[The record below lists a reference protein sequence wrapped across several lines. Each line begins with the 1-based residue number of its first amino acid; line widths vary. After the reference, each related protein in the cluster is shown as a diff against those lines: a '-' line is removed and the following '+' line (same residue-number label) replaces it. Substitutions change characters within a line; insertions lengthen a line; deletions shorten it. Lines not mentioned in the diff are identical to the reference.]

1 MKSSRTKKSI
11 KTRRADPSRVKKR
24 RDISMPAVPLYS
36 DSDYESLLENSRD
49 VIYRFDIVKRTY
61 SYVSPSSFEVL
72 GIKPAVFLKKKYGVL
87 TPLLHKDEKE
97 FLKSHLRKIFKA
109 KGKGRKSFYVEY
121 RVKMPGDDYI
131 WIADNHTIVYGPNGK
146 PESVIGNITDITFR
160 KNTQEELL
168 RSFELQ
174 KGYLN
179 LLSSVQDAL
188 PAHIAMLDNR
198 GNIVTVNESWK
209 NFADG
214 NALLLNNYGV
224 GVNYLEVCENAKG
237 EYCNEA
243 KEAAEG
249 LRKVLTGRLKEFQL
263 DYPCHSPIEQ
273 RWFRMVCTPISR
285 VNNKGAV
292 VMHIN
297 TTERKLAEVALKESE
312 AQYRQLFIED
322 LTGNYIADM
331 NGRVLLCNPAFAQM
345 FGFGKPEDVWNSKK
359 FNVFSEKKDLAKQIN
374 QLKRGKKIPLHERVV
389 TSINGIKKTVLENLA
404 GRYDSDG
411 TLMSIHGYMLDI
423 TGMKTAEEALKL
435 SEEQYRVLFYENP
448 LPMWI
453 FDFETLRF
461 IAVNDSAIKHY
472 GYSRKEFLC
481 MTLYDIRPESEKT
494 VYRKY
499 REKIIRQKRQ
509 KTAADAGTWKHR
521 KKNGEIIDVEITRR
535 PVEFQGK
542 EAILILAND
551 ITERVRSEEILKKRN
566 NEVNLLYMAGKEFS
580 SSLDTEKIYDSVY
593 EIVSEIMPC
602 DSLVISSYE
611 AKTKHIKCLALWQNK
626 IKIKVSGF
634 PELKYD
640 NKGQGTQSKVIKSGE
655 PLIVNDYDKM
665 VANSSRVY
673 YMKADG
679 KPAAGGKVPKIE
691 RSAILIPMKLRGKV
705 IGIIQVRSYMESAY
719 TKEDLRILEALT
731 NQLNAA
737 IANALLYKQAQHEIE
752 EREKTEKELKKKTEE
767 LSFLYMA
774 ERALSSSLH
783 KEKIYDKLY
792 SNLRKMIPCESMVIS
807 SYSDKDNLM
816 RCESAWIE
824 NTKHNAADFP
834 PLVHGKGGEGT
845 QSEVIRTGK
854 AFIRNDFDTVINK
867 NSNRY
872 LFDEKGNVINPKT
885 EKNRVDPE
893 QEMIKSAMFV
903 PMKLNKKVIGV
914 ISVFSFARNAFTEN
928 DLRLLETLSGQVSA
942 STVNATLYRQ
952 AQDEIKVR
960 KHAEEKLF
968 KRTKE
973 ITLLYRAYKEFT
985 STLEPSEIYD
995 KTYRI
1000 LRKIIPCDAMS
1011 VVTKENKTSTMKFV
1025 SVWQEG
1031 KRIDISDLPIMKIK
1045 PKGKGGILTN
1055 LIHNKKAEIHNDY
1068 LNSIKNNQGII
1079 TVHTDR
1085 EPGEDHKNEDNSKE
1099 SRSALFVPLKIRNE
1113 VFGVLSVFS
1122 FEKNAYSNEDLSLLE
1137 AITTQLSATT
1147 FNALL
1152 YQSAQNEIKERKL
1165 AEAKLLKRTREIS
1178 LLYEAYQE
1186 LTSTLK
1192 PSAIYDKTYRIL
1204 KKIMPCDAMSI
1215 LNIDLARST
1224 MKFVS
1229 VWQSGKKHKTED
1241 IPEMKVK
1248 HSGEGG
1254 ILTNLINNGY
1264 PEIHNDYYH
1273 DVKHNPGK
1281 ISLDNEGNL
1290 SEEVT
1295 TDGVKDIT
1303 RSAILVPMK
1312 IQSKVFGVLSV
1323 YSYKKDAYTKEDL
1336 NLLEALTAQLSA
1348 ATVNAKLYEQAQ
1360 NEIAEKEKAEE
1371 ALNSKTREI
1380 GFLYEAQK
1388 ELSAS
1393 LDMTIVYD
1401 RINKLVSDKMS
1412 CDSMIISSFNKER
1425 SEIKL
1430 LSVWGDGVKAD
1441 LVEAVPIPLAPKGYG
1456 IQSEVI
1462 RSGES
1467 KLILDY
1473 ENQFLK
1479 SITKI
1484 TYTDN
1489 KPLEKAKGLYSSAL
1503 LVPMKIDGEVIG
1515 VIQVLS
1521 YKKSAYDESDLRLLE
1536 SLTGPITAAT
1546 INASLY
1552 HQAQTEIIERSRK
1565 EKELGVIKKNLEE
1578 AQRIAHV
1585 GSWFYDLKSNSIIHS
1600 AEINRILGAGS
1611 GESTLPIEEAMNH
1624 VHDEDRAV
1632 AVEKIGRALKER
1644 SSYANEDRITRP
1656 DGETRFV
1663 KIVGEPIFD
1672 EAGEL
1677 SGLQGTMQDITD
1689 IKKINEELKK
1699 SLTEKELMLKEI
1711 HHRVKNNLQIVS
1723 SLLRLQSDKITDKAA
1738 IEYLKH
1744 SEQRVKSMA
1753 LIHQQLYKTKD
1764 LARINFGDYTKDLC
1778 TYLFFSY
1785 GVSRSR
1791 VDFIIDVKNIFF
1803 SIDTALPCGLII
1815 NELVTNS
1822 IKHGFPGD
1830 MRGTVTI
1837 GLHKDETGKNHLL
1850 IKDDGKGS
1858 DKLDFENTST
1868 LGMELV
1874 RTLTDQL
1881 EGEISVNT
1889 NNGTEININFFDLS

>member
-1 MKSSRTKKSI
+1 MKSSRTKRSI
-11 KTRRADPSRVKKR
+11 KSKRPSGSGSSRVKKR
-24 RDISMPAVPLYS
+24 IYTSMPSVPLYS

-61 SYVSPSSFEVL
+61 SYVSPSSFEIL

-87 TPLLHKDEKE
+87 TPLLHKEE
-97 FLKSHLRKIFKA
+97 REYLKDHLRKIFKA

-121 RVKMPGDDYI
+121 RVKMPEGDYK
-131 WIADNHTIVYGPNGK
+131 WIADNHTVVYGSNGK

-188 PAHIAMLDNR
+188 PAHIAMLDSR
-198 GNIVTVNESWK
+198 GNILTVNQSWK
-209 NFADG
+209 NFANG
-214 NALLLNNYGV
+214 NDLLTANYGI
-224 GVNYLEVCENAKG
+224 GVNYIEVCENAKG
-237 EYCNEA
+237 ESSAEA

-249 LRKVLTGRLKEFQL
+249 IRNVLTGRLKEFQL
-263 DYPCHSPIEQ
+263 DYPCHSPNEQ

-322 LTGNYIADM
+322 LTGNYIADLK
-331 NGRVLLCNPAFAQM
+331 GRVLLCNPAFAQM

-359 FNVFSEKKDLAKQIN
+359 FNVFSEKKDLARQIN
-374 QLKRGKKIPLHERVV
+374 QLKRGKKIPLHERIV

-411 TLMSIHGYMLDI
+411 KLMSVHGYMIDI
-423 TGMKTAEEALKL
+423 TGMKTAELALKL

-461 IAVNDSAIKHY
+461 IAVNDSAVNHY
-472 GYSRKEFLC
+472 GYSRKEFLS
-481 MTLYDIRPESEKT
+481 MTLYDIRPEAEKT

-499 REKIIRQKRQ
+499 REKIIRQKKQ
-509 KTAADAGTWKHR
+509 KSAADAGTWKHR

-535 PVEFQGK
+535 PVEFEGK
-542 EAILILAND
+542 EAVLILAND
-551 ITERVRSEEILKKRN
+551 VTERVRSEEVLKKRN

-580 SSLDTEKIYDSVY
+580 SSLDTEKIYERVNN
-593 EIVSEIMPC
+593 IVSQIMPC

-611 AKTKHIKCLALWQNK
+611 AKTKHIKCLALWQNG
-626 IKIKVSGF
+626 IKLKVSGF
-634 PELKYD
+634 PELLYD
-640 NKGQGTQSKVIKSGE
+640 EKGQGTQSKVIKSGE

-665 VANSSRVY
+665 VTNSSKVY

-679 KPAAGGKVPKIE
+679 RPAAVGKKAHTIE

-719 TKEDLRILEALT
+719 TKEDLRILEALSI
-731 NQLNAA
+731 QLNAA
-737 IANALLYKQAQHEIE
+737 IANALLYKQAQHEIK
-752 EREKTEKELKKKTEE
+752 EREKTQKELKKKTEE
-767 LSFLYMA
+767 LTLLYKA
-774 ERALSSSLH
+774 ERALSSTLQ

-807 SYSDKDNLM
+807 SYSEKDNLM

-824 NTKHNAADFP
+824 NTKHNAVDFP

-854 AFIRNDFDTVINK
+854 AFIRNDFDTVINN

-885 EKNRVDPE
+885 EKNRVDPKK
-893 QEMIKSAMFV
+893 EMIKSAMLV

-914 ISVFSFARNAFTEN
+914 ISVFSFTGNAYTQN
-928 DLRLLETLSGQVSA
+928 DLRLLETLSTQVSS

-960 KHAEEKLF
+960 KH
-968 KRTKE
+968 
-973 ITLLYRAYKEFT
+973 
-985 STLEPSEIYD
+985 
-995 KTYRI
+995 
-1000 LRKIIPCDAMS
+1000 
-1011 VVTKENKTSTMKFV
+1011 
-1025 SVWQEG
+1025 
-1031 KRIDISDLPIMKIK
+1031 
-1045 PKGKGGILTN
+1045 
-1055 LIHNKKAEIHNDY
+1055 
-1068 LNSIKNNQGII
+1068 
-1079 TVHTDR
+1079 
-1085 EPGEDHKNEDNSKE
+1085 
-1099 SRSALFVPLKIRNE
+1099 
-1113 VFGVLSVFS
+1113 
-1122 FEKNAYSNEDLSLLE
+1122 
-1137 AITTQLSATT
+1137 
-1147 FNALL
+1147 
-1152 YQSAQNEIKERKL
+1152 

-1215 LNIDLARST
+1215 LNIDSARST

-1229 VWQSGKKHKTED
+1229 VWQNGKKHKTED
-1241 IPEMKVK
+1241 IPEMKMK

-1254 ILTNLINNGY
+1254 MLTKLINNGY

-1281 ISLDNEGNL
+1281 ISLDNAGNL

-1295 TDGVKDIT
+1295 TDDVKDIT

-1348 ATVNAKLYEQAQ
+1348 ATINAKLYEQAQ

-1388 ELSAS
+1388 VLSGS
-1393 LDMTIVYD
+1393 LDMTTVYD
-1401 RINKLVSDKMS
+1401 RINKIVSGKMS

-1441 LVEAVPIPLAPKGYG
+1441 LVEAAPIPLAPKGFG

-1473 ENQFLK
+1473 GKQFLK
-1479 SITKI
+1479 SITKR

-1489 KPLEKAKGLYSSAL
+1489 KPLEKAKRLYSSAL

-1521 YKKSAYDESDLRLLE
+1521 YKKSAYSESDLRLLE

-1552 HQAQTEIIERSRK
+1552 YQAQTEIIERSRK
-1565 EKELGVIKKNLEE
+1565 EKELGMIKKNLEE

-1585 GSWFYDLKSNSIIHS
+1585 GSWFYDLSSNSITNS
-1600 AEINRILGAGS
+1600 AEINRILGAGA
-1611 GESTLPIEEAMNH
+1611 GESALPIEEAMSH
-1624 VHDEDRAV
+1624 VHDEDRAA
-1632 AVEKIGRALKER
+1632 AVEKLSKAIKER
-1644 SSYANEDRITRP
+1644 TSYANEDRITRP
-1656 DGETRFV
+1656 DGEIRFV

-1672 EAGEL
+1672 EAGEFT
-1677 SGLQGTMQDITD
+1677 GMQGTMQDITD
-1689 IKKINEELKK
+1689 IKRINEELKK
-1699 SLTEKELMLKEI
+1699 SLAEKELMLKEI

-1723 SLLRLQSDKITDKAA
+1723 SLLRLQSDKITDKASK
-1738 IEYLKH
+1738 EYLKQ

-1764 LARINFGDYTKDLC
+1764 LARINFGEYVKDLC

-1791 VDFIIDVKNIFF
+1791 VDFEIDLKEIFF

-1822 IKHGFPGD
+1822 IKHGFPDDKKG
-1830 MRGTVTI
+1830 MVTI
-1837 GLHKDETGKNHLL
+1837 CLHKDGTGKNHLV
-1850 IKDDGKGS
+1850 IKDNGKGA
-1858 DKLDFENTST
+1858 DKLDFENTLT

-1889 NNGTEININFFDLS
+1889 NNGTEINISFFDLS

>member
-1 MKSSRTKKSI
+1 MKSSRTKRSI
-11 KTRRADPSRVKKR
+11 KTKGVSEPDSSRVKKR
-24 RDISMPAVPLYS
+24 VNTSMPSVPLYS
-36 DSDYESLLENSRD
+36 DPDYESLLENSRD
-49 VIYRFDIVKRTY
+49 VIYRFDIIKREYT
-61 SYVSPSSFEVL
+61 YVSPSSFEVL

-87 TPLLHKDEKE
+87 TPLLHKEEKE
-97 FLKSHLRKIFKA
+97 YLKDHLRKIFKA
-109 KGKGRKSFYVEY
+109 KGNGRKSFYVEY
-121 RVKMPGDDYI
+121 RVKMPEGDYK
-131 WIADNHTIVYGPNGK
+131 WIADNHTIVYGSNGK

-174 KGYLN
+174 KGYLD

-188 PAHIAMLDNR
+188 PAHIAMLDSR
-198 GNIVTVNESWK
+198 GNIVTVNESWR

-214 NALLLNNYGV
+214 NALLLSNYGV
-224 GVNYLEVCENAKG
+224 GINYLEVCENAKG
-237 EYCNEA
+237 ECSE
-243 KEAAEG
+243 EAAEG
-249 LRKVLTGRLKEFQL
+249 IRKVLTGRLKEFQL
-263 DYPCHSPIEQ
+263 DYPCHSPSEQ

-285 VNNKGAV
+285 VKNKGAV

-297 TTERKLAEVALKESE
+297 TTERKLSEVALKESE

-331 NGRVLLCNPAFAQM
+331 NGRVLLCNPAFAHM
-345 FGFGKPEDVWNSKK
+345 FGFRKPEDVWNSRK
-359 FNVFSEKKDLAKQIN
+359 FNVFSEKKYLAKQIN
-374 QLKRGKKIPLHERVV
+374 QLKRGKKISLHERVV
-389 TSINGIKKTVLENLA
+389 TSIGGMKKTVLENLA

-411 TLMSIHGYMLDI
+411 KLMSIHGYMLDI

-453 FDFETLRF
+453 FDFETLKF
-461 IAVNDSAIKHY
+461 IAVNDSAVKHY

-481 MTLYDIRPESEKT
+481 MTLYDILSEAEKT

-499 REKIIRQKRQ
+499 REKIIRQKKQ
-509 KTAADAGTWKHR
+509 KTAADAGTWKHL
-521 KKNGEIIDVEITRR
+521 KKSGEIIDVEITRR
-535 PVEFQGK
+535 PVEFEGK
-542 EAILILAND
+542 EAVLILSND
-551 ITERVRSEEILKKRN
+551 VTERIKTEDVLKKRN
-566 NEVNLLYMAGKEFS
+566 REANLLYLAGKEFS
-580 SSLDTEKIYDSVY
+580 SSLDTEKIYERVY
-593 EIVSEIMPC
+593 NIVSQIMPC
-602 DSLVISSYE
+602 DSLVISSYDV
-611 AKTKHIKCLALWQNK
+611 KTKHIKCLAFWQNRVK
-626 IKIKVSGF
+626 VKVSGF
-634 PELKYD
+634 PELQYD
-640 NKGQGTQSKVIKSGE
+640 GKGQGTQSKVIKSGK

-665 VANSSRVY
+665 VAKSSKVY

-679 KPAAGGKVPKIE
+679 KPAVGGKKVHKTE

-705 IGIIQVRSYMESAY
+705 IGIVQVRSYIESAY
-719 TKEDLRILEALT
+719 TMEDLRILEALS

-737 IANALLYKQAQHEIE
+737 IANAMLYKQAQHEIK
-752 EREKTEKELKKKTEE
+752 EREKTQKELKKKTEE
-767 LSFLYMA
+767 LTLLYKA
-774 ERALSSSLH
+774 ERALSSTLH

-792 SNLRKMIPCESMVIS
+792 SKLRKMIPCESMVIS

-854 AFIRNDFDTVINK
+854 AFIRNDFDSVIKK
-867 NSNRY
+867 NNNRY

-885 EKNRVDPE
+885 EKNRIDPK

-928 DLRLLETLSGQVSA
+928 DLRLLETLSTQVSA

-952 AQDEIKVR
+952 AQD
-960 KHAEEKLF
+960 
-968 KRTKE
+968 
-973 ITLLYRAYKEFT
+973 
-985 STLEPSEIYD
+985 
-995 KTYRI
+995 
-1000 LRKIIPCDAMS
+1000 
-1011 VVTKENKTSTMKFV
+1011 
-1025 SVWQEG
+1025 
-1031 KRIDISDLPIMKIK
+1031 
-1045 PKGKGGILTN
+1045 
-1055 LIHNKKAEIHNDY
+1055 
-1068 LNSIKNNQGII
+1068 
-1079 TVHTDR
+1079 
-1085 EPGEDHKNEDNSKE
+1085 
-1099 SRSALFVPLKIRNE
+1099 
-1113 VFGVLSVFS
+1113 
-1122 FEKNAYSNEDLSLLE
+1122 
-1137 AITTQLSATT
+1137 
-1147 FNALL
+1147 
-1152 YQSAQNEIKERKL
+1152 EIKERKL

-1192 PSAIYDKTYRIL
+1192 PSVIYDKTYRIL

-1215 LNIDLARST
+1215 LSIDSARST

-1229 VWQSGKKHKTED
+1229 VWQSGKKHKTEG
-1241 IPEMKVK
+1241 IPEMKLK
-1248 HSGEGG
+1248 QRGEGG
-1254 ILTNLINNGY
+1254 ILSNLINNGY
-1264 PEIHNDYYH
+1264 PEIHNDYYR
-1273 DVKHNPGK
+1273 DVKQNPGK
-1281 ISLDNEGNL
+1281 FTLDNKGNF
-1290 SEEVT
+1290 SEEVIA
-1295 TDGVKDIT
+1295 DDVKDIT

-1312 IQSKVFGVLSV
+1312 VQSKVFGVLSV

-1348 ATVNAKLYEQAQ
+1348 ATFNAMLYEQAQ
-1360 NEIAEKEKAEE
+1360 NEITEKEKAEK

-1388 ELSAS
+1388 ELSGS
-1393 LDMTIVYD
+1393 LDMMTVYD
-1401 RINKLVSDKMS
+1401 RINKIVSGKMS
-1412 CDSMIISSFNKER
+1412 CDSMIISSYDKQK
-1425 SEIKL
+1425 SEIKV
-1430 LSVWGDGVKAD
+1430 LSAWGDGVKANLKD
-1441 LVEAVPIPLAPKGYG
+1441 ASPIPLAPEGYG

-1467 KLILDY
+1467 KVILDY
-1473 ENQFLK
+1473 KKHFSR
-1479 SITKI
+1479 SITKV
-1484 TYTDN
+1484 TYTND
-1489 KPLEKAKGLYSSAL
+1489 KSEEKARRLYSSAIL
-1503 LVPMKIDGEVIG
+1503 IPMKIDGEVIG
-1515 VIQVLS
+1515 VLQVLS
-1521 YKKSAYDESDLRLLE
+1521 YKKNAFDNNDLQLLE

-1552 HQAQTEIIERSRK
+1552 HKAQTEIVERARK
-1565 EKELGVIKKNLEE
+1565 EKELILIRKNLEE

-1585 GSWFYDLKSNSIIHS
+1585 GSWFYDLSTNSITNS
-1600 AEINRILGAGS
+1600 AEINRILGAGA
-1611 GESTLPIEEAMNH
+1611 GESTLPFEEAIKH
-1624 VHDEDRAV
+1624 VHDEDRA
-1632 AVEKIGRALKER
+1632 AALEKLGKALKER
-1644 SSYANEDRITRP
+1644 ASYANEDRITRP
-1656 DGETRFV
+1656 EGETRFV

-1672 EAGEL
+1672 ETGEFT
-1677 SGLQGTMQDITD
+1677 GMQGTMQDITD
-1689 IKKINEELKK
+1689 IKRINEELKK
-1699 SLTEKELMLKEI
+1699 SLGEKELMLKEI

-1723 SLLRLQSDKITDKAA
+1723 SLLRLQSDKVTDSAA
-1738 IEYLKH
+1738 VEYLKH

-1791 VDFIIDVKNIFF
+1791 VDFKIDVKEIFF

-1830 MRGTVTI
+1830 RRGTVTI
-1837 GLHKDETGKNHLL
+1837 GLYKDETGKNHLM

-1889 NNGTEININFFDLS
+1889 DNGTEINISFFDLS